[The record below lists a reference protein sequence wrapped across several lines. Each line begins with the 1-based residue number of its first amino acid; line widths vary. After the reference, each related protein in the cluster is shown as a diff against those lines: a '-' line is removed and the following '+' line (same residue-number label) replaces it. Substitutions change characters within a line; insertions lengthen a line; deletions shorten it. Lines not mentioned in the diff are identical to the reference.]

1 MPRKSGRSQGISR
14 LAVALALLVT
24 LLPATAVMAGPEG
37 CLPFPAPSGTTVNV
51 STVAELQ
58 AAIANLQ
65 SNTTVLIADGT
76 YQLTNT
82 LNIRSVANAAIRG
95 ASGNANAVILSG
107 KGMSNPDYGNVPH
120 VMAVF
125 DATDVTVAD
134 LTLRDAYFHGIQI
147 HGEDDADRVRLVR
160 TRVLDNGEQQVK
172 VSTAGS
178 PGPYADDGVVEC
190 SVIGYTD
197 RARSAYTNGVDVL
210 AGSGWII
217 RDNTFQNIRAPSG
230 QLAGPA
236 VLMWRNSIGTIVER
250 NRFIENDRAIA
261 FGLSAPDA
269 NSRDG
274 ETTYDHQGGVIRN
287 NMIYRVGPGDVG
299 ITVNYAKD
307 VSIVHNTVIL
317 NGTFA
322 QGAIEYR
329 FSSTNADI
337 RFNLTD
343 APIWQRDGA
352 SATVAGNVA
361 SASPAWFVA
370 PASGDLHLLPSATP
384 AIDQAGTGG
393 SPDDYDRESRIGS
406 PADIG
411 ADELGATSGPF
422 FDVSAS
428 HQFAADISWLKE
440 QGITNGCNVAST
452 LFCPELTVTRGQM
465 ARFLRLALGLPAG
478 TEDQFSDDQGS
489 IFEADINAIAVA
501 GITTGCDAGRFCPDQ
516 GVTRAQM
523 ASFLRRALA
532 LTPIPTG
539 PFVDVGGIH
548 ESDIN
553 AIAAAGITQG
563 CGASIYCPDG
573 LVTRGQMAAFLH
585 RSLG

>member
-1 MPRKSGRSQGISR
+1 MPEMRKSGRHPGLVLI
-14 LAVALALLVT
+14 LASLFVAV
-24 LLPATAVMAGPEG
+24 LPTSPAMAGPEG
-37 CLPFPAPSGTTVNV
+37 CGPLAAPSGTTV
-51 STVAELQ
+51 TVGTVTELQ

-65 SNTTVLIADGT
+65 SNATVLIADGT

-82 LNIRSVANAAIRG
+82 LNIRGVSNVTIRG
-95 ASGNANAVILSG
+95 ASGNAAAVILTG
-107 KGMSNPDYGNVPH
+107 KGMSNQAYGNVPH

-125 DATDVTVAD
+125 DATDITIAD

-147 HGEDDADRVRLVR
+147 HGEDDADRIRLAR
-160 TRVLDNGEQQVK
+160 TRVLDNGEQQIK

-178 PGPYADDGVVEC
+178 PGPYADDGLVEC

-197 RARSAYTNGVDVL
+197 RARSSYTNGVDVL

-274 ETTYDHQGGVIRN
+274 ETTYDHQGGAIRN
-287 NMIYRVGPGDVG
+287 NMIYRIGPGDVG

-317 NGTFA
+317 NGTFP

-329 FSSTNADI
+329 FSSTTADV

-352 SATVAGNVA
+352 TGTVAGNVTDA
-361 SASPAWFVA
+361 DVGWFVA
-370 PASGDLHLLPSATP
+370 PGSGDLHLLPGASG
-384 AIDQAGTGG
+384 AIDQAGTGA
-393 SPDDYDRESRIGS
+393 SSDDYDRETRTGS
-406 PADIG
+406 AADVG
-411 ADELGATSGPF
+411 ADEMGGTSGPF
-422 FDVSAS
+422 FDVPAS
-428 HQFAADISWLKE
+428 HPFAADILWLKD
-440 QGITNGCNVAST
+440 QGITNGCNADST
-452 LFCPELTVTRGQM
+452 LFCPDQTVTRGQM
-465 ARFLRLALGLPAG
+465 ARFLRVALSLPST
-478 TEDQFSDDQGS
+478 TEDQFTDDEAS
-489 IFEADINAIAVA
+489 PFESDINAIAVA
-501 GITTGCDAGRFCPDQ
+501 GITTGCAEGLFCPDQ
-516 GVTRAQM
+516 GVLRAQM

-539 PFVDVGGIH
+539 PFDDVDGIH

-563 CGASIYCPDG
+563 CGPSTYCPNDF
-573 LVTRGQMAAFLH
+573 VTRGQMAAFLH
-585 RSLG
+585 RALG